1 MIMKK
6 TVLFMVL
13 NMCKKDDEQFNAL
26 RKNRRRLI
34 SKKTV

>member
-1 MIMKK
+1 
-6 TVLFMVL
+6 MVL

-34 SKKTV
+34 SKKQFKKMIIGR